1 MEERGGLNIAERSW
15 FWVKDRWEGVH
26 YALPHLNCEK
36 QPLQLK
42 CKSLMSDIHA
52 DTETHTHIA
61 EKIKVHAF
69 KDKKQD
75 HPWQILDH
83 VLYFNKSSAV
93 SR

>member
-1 MEERGGLNIAERSW
+1 
-15 FWVKDRWEGVH
+15 
-26 YALPHLNCEK
+26 
-36 QPLQLK
+36 
-42 CKSLMSDIHA
+42 MSDIHA